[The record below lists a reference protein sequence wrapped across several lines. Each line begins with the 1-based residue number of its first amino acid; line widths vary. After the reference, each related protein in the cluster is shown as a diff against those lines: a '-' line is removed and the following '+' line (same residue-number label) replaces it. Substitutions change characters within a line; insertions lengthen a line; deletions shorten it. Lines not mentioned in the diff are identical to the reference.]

1 MQLLQFSGLLEQQAH
16 HLHRDA
22 LKLQAAALCG
32 SASTN
37 FLNLMENFYGV
48 DEEEEEGALEDAA
61 SFAAFVK
68 QHREERE
75 KEKASAKLSVS
86 KGSVEKEELGDEG
99 EEEED
104 IEDSAST
111 TSSVS
116 KRKTLK
122 QLKVST
128 ADQEKYPSKCNLKE
142 AELFFPTSAS
152 TLHDTGVDPKYIG
165 TREGLSGYKGLYCC
179 LFEGCDYGAQVRAN
193 TLSHIRR
200 VHLGHAV
207 GCRFCPTRAWWQ
219 AHTWS
224 DHMTHTHPNV
234 PKYPPQDVTS
244 LPTKP
249 STGEI
254 AISEE
259 RFEVQVPTSTGEPPV
274 KKIKEEPSTLM
285 SYSEWE
291 KEVWKK
297 EAEKGELYLCADPK
311 DNPSAPRPKTLA
323 IRYKKRDTEKATSE
337 DVVTI
342 QEEGQ
347 DDAEI

>member
-16 HLHRDA
+16 RLRRDA

-61 SFAAFVK
+61 SFTAFVK

-86 KGSVEKEELGDEG
+86 KGSVEKEELGDD
-99 EEEED
+99 EEDEED

-152 TLHDTGVDPKYIG
+152 TLHDTDVDP
-165 TREGLSGYKGLYCC
+165 
-179 LFEGCDYGAQVRAN
+179 
-193 TLSHIRR
+193 
-200 VHLGHAV
+200 
-207 GCRFCPTRAWWQ
+207 
-219 AHTWS
+219 
-224 DHMTHTHPNV
+224 
-234 PKYPPQDVTS
+234 
-244 LPTKP
+244 
-249 STGEI
+249 
-254 AISEE
+254 
-259 RFEVQVPTSTGEPPV
+259 
-274 KKIKEEPSTLM
+274 
-285 SYSEWE
+285 
-291 KEVWKK
+291 
-297 EAEKGELYLCADPK
+297 
-311 DNPSAPRPKTLA
+311 
-323 IRYKKRDTEKATSE
+323 
-337 DVVTI
+337 
-342 QEEGQ
+342 
-347 DDAEI
+347 